1 MGCLFGKKQLVN
13 QESEISQDI
22 SIKLDSSAF
31 NMQNESKFL
40 GYPYYSTLTKKLGEI
55 VHSKVAEWSQY
66 ENELND
72 HKNKFKKYIQ
82 LMDAI
87 MDNQDVLKIE
97 NLPEEFN
104 RDFKPCLII
113 DIQTGNFKIQGTET
127 YYYVVI
133 SLGNNQIKEQLT
145 SIQKSSKQMEWN
157 EVIIFNLD
165 DTSLNN
171 QFKLQIKQQN
181 KVGAKES
188 KSVGHSIT
196 FTFEELKEQIIN
208 EKIIRLK
215 EKEDII
221 GSLQMRCQLIHD
233 VKDFA
238 LQWKK
243 ELIYRGQ
250 QIDRILQK
258 SKLNSNDND
267 VQFQSLMS
275 FHSNRQHNET
285 VYDLQF
291 EVQ

>member
-31 NMQNESKFL
+31 NTQNESQFL
-40 GYPYYSTLTKKLGEI
+40 GYPCYSQLTKKLGEI
-55 VHSKVAEWSQY
+55 VQQKVGEWSQY

-72 HKNKFKKYIQ
+72 HKQKFHQYNQ

-87 MDNQDVLKIE
+87 MNGQEVLKIE
-97 NLPEEFN
+97 NIPQEFN
-104 RDFKPCLII
+104 TDFKTCLII
-113 DIQTGNFKIQGTET
+113 DIQTGNLKSQGTET
-127 YYYVVI
+127 YYYVAI
-133 SLGNNQIKEQLT
+133 QLGTKDVKEQKTKAL
-145 SIQKSSKQMEWN
+145 KSSQYMQWN
-157 EVIIFNLD
+157 EIIIFNLD
-165 DTSLNN
+165 DPNLSN

-181 KVGAKES
+181 QVGEKKSE
-188 KSVGHSIT
+188 SVGHSIT

-208 EKIIRLK
+208 QKIIRLK
-215 EKEDII
+215 EKDEII

-233 VKDFA
+233 IKDFA
-238 LQWKK
+238 KYWKT

-258 SKLNSNDND
+258 SKLNSSDND

-275 FHSNRQHNET
+275 FHSNRYHNET

-291 EVQ
+291 EIQ